1 MIENIILAIG
11 ISGVIAVGLQF
22 FLEATNRL
30 GKDHKAFAWI
40 NLYGCTALFIN
51 AFFSKVWLFA
61 TLNILLTSIGLY
73 GLYIVYFKNNK
84 NKNSK
89 RKKNIKPTN

>member
-1 MIENIILAIG
+1 MIG

-40 NLYGCTALFIN
+40 NLYGCVALFIN
-51 AFFSKVWLFA
+51 AFYSKVWLFA
-61 TLNILLTSIGLY
+61 VLNILLIAIGLY
-73 GLYIVYFKNNK
+73 GLYIVYFKQDSHK
-84 NKNSK
+84 GFK
-89 RKKNIKPTN
+89 RIKKHF

>member
-1 MIENIILAIG
+1 MIENIILIIG
-11 ISGVIAVGLQF
+11 ISGIIAVGLQF

-61 TLNILLTSIGLY
+61 SLNVLLISIGLY
-73 GLYIVYFKNNK
+73 GLYIVYFKNK
-84 NKNSK
+84 KDKKS
-89 RKKNIKPTN
+89 RKIKTIKITN

>member
-40 NLYGCTALFIN
+40 NLYGCIALFIN

-61 TLNILLTSIGLY
+61 ILNVLLISIGLY

-84 NKNSK
+84 H
-89 RKKNIKPTN
+89 KKATKIKTTN